1 MNPSQVAE
9 DVAAEL
15 ALVLQAELSRFH
27 HVLARRVYRVIHQ
40 VIDGL
45 LLT

>member
-1 MNPSQVAE
+1 MNPSQVEE
-9 DVAAEL
+9 DVAPEL

-40 VIDGL
+40 VIEEL